1 MPLRPTEVSFGA
13 ELHSSSHGC
22 ASHSEPHRWPKSQ
35 NLADGT
41 GNHLVAGQRQER
53 SELLLAVVATEV
65 SRRPNL
71 DRDRDQEL
79 SEPSDLMNPGPA
91 VQKKRRGF
99 ILPPFYTALQRDDR
113 PPAEGCPL
121 THRHRPG
128 RAKAPLQ
135 THPPALPPASWRF
148 ALESRQ
154 QRGGA

>member
-71 DRDRDQEL
+71 DKDRDQEL
-79 SEPSDLMNPGPA
+79 SEPSDSPGTVITQAPPCRKNDG
-91 VQKKRRGF
+91 VLFCRLF
-99 ILPPFYTALQRDDR
+99 ILLYSATIDLQ
-113 PPAEGCPL
+113 
-121 THRHRPG
+121 
-128 RAKAPLQ
+128 
-135 THPPALPPASWRF
+135 
-148 ALESRQ
+148 
-154 QRGGA
+154 